1 MIRRSTYVSH
11 PSVTS
16 SIVSPFTTVTSSDLH
31 LSRMYIIRFR
41 LLAYR
46 LDISPPVHHLNPQ
59 PGHKSLS
66 LYNSVPQ
73 YSDRTPSP
81 FSSSHIQGTAL
92 FIPAVPPRPTTRRI
106 CLGSRHCR
114 PVGQHPTSLYALC
127 SLASSIRS
135 PSSSFSFGS
144 ILK

>member
-16 SIVSPFTTVTSSDLH
+16 SFVSPFTTITSSDLH
-31 LSRMYIIRFR
+31 LSRMYIIRLSSPR
-41 LLAYR
+41 LPPHT
-46 LDISPPVHHLNPQ
+46 SPPVHQLNPQ
-59 PGHKSLS
+59 AGHKSSS